1 MIGGKSF
8 QNDCDVLSV
17 ECYNGKGYKP
27 VNSNDWKFR
36 ELIHTQIVYVI
47 HNFRF
52 LIVYIGWDAT
62 LLILRHELPSSQVY
76 IQVVNR
82 SQRNEA
88 HLY

>member
-1 MIGGKSF
+1 MLLI
-8 QNDCDVLSV
+8 
-17 ECYNGKGYKP
+17 YMGKGYKP

-52 LIVYIGWDAT
+52 LIVYIGWDLTLNAT

-82 SQRNEA
+82 FQRNDA
-88 HLY
+88 H